1 MVKFS
6 VNCFI
11 FRARSFKTASASFV
25 FFFSFFIQGTPLFSP
40 YFKLSYLI
48 LWPGFFSS
56 LKIKQ
61 SIRRLLLL
69 FLTKWK
75 LKESRL
81 NFQETVDL
89 LCVVWSP
96 RWPTLGRYYFFFFL
110 LSGPNFNKPV
120 FLYQKEVEQ
129 RTNSRHWEL
138 DVGVWELEQKRT
150 YYKKMSYHDS
160 FFNPPVF
167 THAKEIPEAKQ
178 E

>member
-40 YFKLSYLI
+40 YLKLSYLI

-96 RWPTLGRYYFFFFL
+96 RWPTLGRYYFFFFSFEWPKFQQASVSL
-110 LSGPNFNKPV
+110 PKTSGAKDK
-120 FLYQKEVEQ
+120 LQTL
-129 RTNSRHWEL
+129 RIRCGR
-138 DVGVWELEQKRT
+138 VGVGT
-150 YYKKMSYHDS
+150 KK
-160 FFNPPVF
+160 N
-167 THAKEIPEAKQ
+167 ILQ
-178 E
+178 EKVLSWQLFQPSCVHTR